1 MGAIPHVPAL
11 TLVATAP
18 VLAVLA
24 VAEAGR
30 TLDLLLIGHGGT
42 LALLAGLIEQE
53 GLHTPLASIGLTR
66 TLPALAGTLLAV
78 EDASHFH

>member
-30 TLDLLLIGHGGT
+30 TLGLLFIGHGWT
-42 LALLAGLIEQE
+42 LALLVDLIK
-53 GLHTPLASIGLTR
+53 
-66 TLPALAGTLLAV
+66 
-78 EDASHFH
+78 